1 MIIYKCDFCGTEI
14 LKPNIIKGLKDWEC
28 AELSLDLCDRCYR
41 GLNSYVDKCFDA
53 MGVIM
58 YLDKDALVLA
68 IKNRINDINKEES
81 DCFDTSLAKA
91 RAVKELSYLLRDI
104 IFDEFTVDKG
114 EE

>member
-1 MIIYKCDFCGTEI
+1 
-14 LKPNIIKGLKDWEC
+14 
-28 AELSLDLCDRCYR
+28 
-41 GLNSYVDKCFDA
+41 
-53 MGVIM
+53 M